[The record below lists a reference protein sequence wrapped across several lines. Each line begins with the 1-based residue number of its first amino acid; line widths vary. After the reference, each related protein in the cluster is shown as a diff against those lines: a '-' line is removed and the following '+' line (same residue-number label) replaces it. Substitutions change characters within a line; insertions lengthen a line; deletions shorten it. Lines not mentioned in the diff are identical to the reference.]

1 MKVTDLEALIMEL
14 ENTEKLDR
22 EEIEKIQLRKLNEV
36 LEKEQR
42 RKGFY
47 SHLPP
52 KLSALDELEA
62 LPFTSPQDLR
72 NNSAAMLLLSQ
83 SKVERVL
90 TERSSGTTGE
100 PKRLYYTA
108 EDLENTVR
116 LFMAGLGEFVYSG
129 SVTYIAMPFSGP
141 NGLGVLIAQAVERL
155 GARAV
160 KAGPFLSLGEIR
172 GIFQREKPDCYVG
185 MPGNLLFIL
194 RSLGKMS
201 LQRALISGDA
211 SPKIV
216 EESCERLLGTRLF
229 PHYGSREM
237 ALGGAITCQA
247 HQGMHLRENHVIAE
261 IVDEKGRRVP
271 NGQWGELVIT
281 TIGMEAMP
289 LIRYKTGDYT
299 RILPCKCP
307 CGSEILRLDEVRRME
322 HGEIFRLEE
331 ELFSL
336 PQLCDFAAERT
347 GEGIFLQCLVNGKI
361 REKEIE
367 HSAKNAMPN
376 EKFRVK
382 IVNEDE
388 NSTPLCAGKRKIQ
401 QGE

>member
-1 MKVTDLEALIMEL
+1 MKVTNLEALIME
-14 ENTEKLDR
+14 R
-22 EEIEKIQLRKLNEV
+22 EEVKSLKRADIEEIQLRKLNEV
-36 LEKEQR
+36 LEKVQR

-52 KLSALDELEA
+52 KLSALDELET

-116 LFMAGLGEFVYSG
+116 LFMAGLGEFVFCG

-141 NGLGVLIAQAVERL
+141 NGLGELIAQAVERL
-155 GARAV
+155 GGRAV
-160 KAGPFLSLGEIR
+160 KAGPFLSLSQIREIL
-172 GIFQREKPDCYVG
+172 QREKPDTYVG
-185 MPGNLLFIL
+185 MPVNLLFIL

-201 LQRALISGDA
+201 LRRALISGDA
-211 SPKIV
+211 SPDSV
-216 EESCERLLGTRLF
+216 EKGCEEILGTRLF

-307 CGSEILRLDEVRRME
+307 CGSEILRLDKIRRMD
-322 HGEIFRLEE
+322 HGDIFRLEE
-331 ELFSL
+331 ELFAL
-336 PQLCDFAAERT
+336 PPMCDFTAERT
-347 GEGIFLQCLVNGKI
+347 GEEILLQCLVNGKI

-367 HSAKNAMPN
+367 HSAKKAMPN

-382 IVNEDE
+382 IVSVNE